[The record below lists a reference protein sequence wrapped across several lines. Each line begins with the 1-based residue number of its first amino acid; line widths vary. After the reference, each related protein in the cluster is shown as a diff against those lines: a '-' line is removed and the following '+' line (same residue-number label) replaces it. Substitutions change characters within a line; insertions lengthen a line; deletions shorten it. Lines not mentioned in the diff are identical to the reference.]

1 MHHQSDSSNF
11 MDQNFIEALT
21 TSFLNSYS
29 LLDSWQ
35 KTTEEGDMQP
45 GEKVLDE
52 WLQLLR
58 TQQESAED
66 PGKSFATTPHEF
78 VKHSF
83 EALANVYETEVSK
96 VFKMPKVGLTRFY
109 QERMNRCTDEFNR
122 LAMEMGQFMGM
133 LVSPME
139 KACAEL
145 NKNLSG
151 SPEPEGTADDPEK
164 LYKDWINILEQRYQ
178 ELFHSSEFIQT
189 LHRVLSQYTSFQ
201 ELHHRLSS
209 DFLKFSPI
217 SSKDEFDEVAR
228 ENYELKK
235 EVGRMKKRLEALEK
249 KIEGA

>member
-1 MHHQSDSSNF
+1 MHNQSDEANF
-11 MDQNFIEALT
+11 MDPSFMEALT

-29 LLDSWQ
+29 VLESWQ
-35 KTTEEGDMQP
+35 KTMAEGDMQT
-45 GEKVLDE
+45 GEKVLGE
-52 WLQLLR
+52 WLHLLQ

-66 PGKSFATTPHEF
+66 PGKSFATPHDF

-83 EALANVYETEVSK
+83 EALANAYEQNVSK
-96 VFKMPKVGLTRFY
+96 MFNIPKVGLTRSY
-109 QERMNRCTDEFNR
+109 QERMHRCTDEFNR

-145 NKNLSG
+145 NRNLSA
-151 SPEPEGTADDPEK
+151 SVEPEEATADDPQQ
-164 LYKDWINILEQRYQ
+164 LYEEWIKILEQRYQ
-178 ELFHSSEFIQT
+178 ELFHSSDFVHT

-201 ELHHRLSS
+201 EIHHRLSR

-235 EVGRMKKRLEALEK
+235 EVGRMKKRLEALEN
-249 KIEGA
+249 KIQGT